1 MVLCVFG
8 GSREKEREGRER
20 EGEDRLADS
29 IAKVPRH
36 FFYGP
41 LPGVRQFRES
51 TIRVPDREEKLIP
64 PFQPT

>member
-41 LPGVRQFRES
+41 LPGVRQFRWYGAS
-51 TIRVPDREEKLIP
+51 RQYAYPTEKKN
-64 PFQPT
+64 